1 MDKKIIGRQYEQKQL
16 ARAFESEEAELI
28 AVYGRRRVGK
38 TFLIRR
44 FFEHK
49 DCYYFQATGIYGA
62 PIGLQLKEFK
72 EEIERTF
79 YGQIK
84 GPSLKD
90 PANWMEALGML
101 TDAIQIFGEQKT
113 VVLFF
118 DEFPWMATH
127 KSGLLQALDYYW
139 NRFWVNDDRIKVIIC
154 GSAAS
159 WIIDNILNNRGGL
172 HNRVTLRIHLDPF
185 SLYETQAYLKSRGVR
200 VNRQQVL
207 DLYMC
212 IGGIPFYL
220 KYVEKGLSAAQ
231 NINQLCFQ
239 AKGTLLDEFKN
250 LFSSLFD
257 NGTVHEEIIR
267 FIASKREGM
276 DRSEIEKLTGTKG
289 GRLSSRLKELEEA
302 GFVSSFVPWGRERGV
317 YYKVIDEYSLFY
329 LCWIAPR
336 TKGRL
341 AKEETSRYWDSVVQ
355 TSAWKAWAGYAFE
368 AVCYKHITNI
378 RAALQIPD
386 GATATSWR
394 HLSKRG
400 YEDGAQIDLLFDRPD
415 GIVNICEIKH
425 CKDPYAIDKNYA
437 KDLQR
442 KAEVYRK
449 STKTEKQ
456 LFFSMITANRLKKT
470 MYSEELISSAI
481 NLEDLFKPRNS
492 L

>member
-200 VNRQQVL
+200 LNRQQVL
-207 DLYMC
+207 AYTKLVSQPDFLTSFEVLIREYGLESLLAPAIISETKISFMEKAGEC
-212 IGGIPFYL
+212 GL
-220 KYVEKGLSAAQ
+220 VEET
-231 NINQLCFQ
+231 F
-239 AKGTLLDEFKN
+239 LDP
-250 LFSSLFD
+250 FSSVITFRTL
-257 NGTVHEEIIR
+257 
-267 FIASKREGM
+267 
-276 DRSEIEKLTGTKG
+276 SE
-289 GRLSSRLKELEEA
+289 
-302 GFVSSFVPWGRERGV
+302 F
-317 YYKVIDEYSLFY
+317 
-329 LCWIAPR
+329 
-336 TKGRL
+336 
-341 AKEETSRYWDSVVQ
+341 
-355 TSAWKAWAGYAFE
+355 
-368 AVCYKHITNI
+368 
-378 RAALQIPD
+378 AA
-386 GATATSWR
+386 
-394 HLSKRG
+394 
-400 YEDGAQIDLLFDRPD
+400 
-415 GIVNICEIKH
+415 
-425 CKDPYAIDKNYA
+425 
-437 KDLQR
+437 
-442 KAEVYRK
+442 
-449 STKTEKQ
+449 
-456 LFFSMITANRLKKT
+456 
-470 MYSEELISSAI
+470 
-481 NLEDLFKPRNS
+481 NS
-492 L
+492 LINTLWFYGEIDGEPQLGCAGRCWQGGVQCVRMGSEHVRRSTHYRNRIKI